1 MKEQKKKP
9 RRNITKSFI
18 VKPERATKS
27 TAPHRA
33 HLRAGFPTET
43 TLQFYIHVYFS
54 LPQWCYFKK
63 MDIFIF
69 MLKLS
74 RTETPTVKNAKMRFD
89 L

>member
-1 MKEQKKKP
+1 M
-9 RRNITKSFI
+9 
-18 VKPERATKS
+18 KPERATKS

-74 RTETPTVKNAKMRFD
+74 RTETPTVKNAKMRFYFVICD
-89 L
+89 RTRATFYKSR